1 MKALITWWKRRKI
14 DRAQALIEGYGLSVV
29 KLQTVAGTMYL
40 INADGS
46 AMRLVATS
54 KGKK

>member
-1 MKALITWWKRRKI
+1 MRALITWWNRRKI